1 MSHDGL
7 VERRGRMSF
16 QDIFKSNFLEN
27 VNAVTLLD
35 MGIALVLAFTMGLF
49 IFFVY
54 KKSYSGLMYSSSFA
68 TTLIALTMITTLVIL
83 AITSNIILSLGM
95 VGALS
100 IVRFRTAIKE
110 PMDIAFLFWSIA
122 VGIVLAAG
130 LIPLAVIGS
139 LFIGII
145 LIVFSNQKNIQ
156 KPYILVVHCDN
167 TDHEQMAMEFIK
179 RHVDACSLKSKSIKP
194 DCIELNYEVR
204 LKQQETLFINELSK
218 KEGILYT
225 VMVSYNGD
233 YMN

>member
-1 MSHDGL
+1 M
-7 VERRGRMSF
+7 
-16 QDIFKSNFLEN
+16 
-27 VNAVTLLD
+27 
-35 MGIALVLAFTMGLF
+35 
-49 IFFVY
+49 
-54 KKSYSGLMYSSSFA
+54 
-68 TTLIALTMITTLVIL
+68 
-83 AITSNIILSLGM
+83 
-95 VGALS
+95 
-100 IVRFRTAIKE
+100 
-110 PMDIAFLFWSIA
+110 
-122 VGIVLAAG
+122 AAG

-167 TDHEQMAMEFIK
+167 TDHEQMAMEFIQ